1 MILGKK
7 PDEEDA
13 NYKKM
18 KEWEGQCD
26 KAAAKL
32 QAIGDD
38 ISELE
43 KVRLFFYPF
52 ISLLQKLLQTLETKF
67 KFVGHCKISQPAAF
81 PLSGFS
87 RRLA

>member
-43 KVRLFFYPF
+43 KVRLFFLPVHF
-52 ISLLQKLLQTLETKF
+52 TASKAAPNIRNQVQVCRSLQN
-67 KFVGHCKISQPAAF
+67 
-81 PLSGFS
+81 FS
-87 RRLA
+87 ARSFSIEWFQ